1 MVTKTLNVQL
11 PAEVVAYYYQAAKLA
26 GVRPETV
33 MRVVLAIQT
42 LAMRNSQQAFVTKT
56 EWTVEKTP

>member
-11 PAEVVAYYYQAAKLA
+11 PAEVVAYYGQAAKRA
-26 GVRPETV
+26 GVKTETV

-42 LAMRNSQQAFVTKT
+42 LAMRNSQQEFVTKT

>member
-1 MVTKTLNVQL
+1 MVTKTLNIQL
-11 PAEVVAYYYQAAKLA
+11 SAEVAAYYYHAAKLA
-26 GVRPETV
+26 GVKPETV

-42 LAMRNSQQAFVTKT
+42 LAMRNSQQEFVTKT